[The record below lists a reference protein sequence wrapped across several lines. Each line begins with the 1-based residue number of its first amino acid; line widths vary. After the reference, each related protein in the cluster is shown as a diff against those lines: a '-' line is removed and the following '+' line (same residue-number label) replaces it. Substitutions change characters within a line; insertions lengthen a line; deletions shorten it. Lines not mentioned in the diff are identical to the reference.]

1 MNWKSKALAAF
12 GAALLTSSAGALAQT
27 TTADPALD
35 PTAGT
40 LPVEDDD
47 GDEGRWGL
55 LGLLGL
61 AGLMGL
67 KRRDHDDHR
76 HTTGNTTSRM

>member
-1 MNWKSKALAAF
+1 MAWKSKALAAF
-12 GAALLTSSAGALAQT
+12 GAALLTTSAGSLAQT
-27 TTADPALD
+27 TTTDPALD

-40 LPVEDDD
+40 VPNDDDD

-61 AGLMGL
+61 AGLMGM
-67 KRRDHDDHR
+67 KRRDRDDHR
-76 HTTGNTTSRM
+76 HTTGTTTNRM